1 MNDVEKAE
9 RDLNNLEEQ
18 RESLFS
24 SAKTLSKQRDAIAFA
39 ALTAGDKASKEKL
52 RNINLED
59 VGLTANIASV
69 EAALTVARANLA
81 AAKAAEVQAAD
92 RAKAEHIAAL
102 NAKLKEQLDDA
113 DAAFA
118 DAMASLFAGKELLT
132 QLHAL
137 GITSPTDQLFRIN
150 VVTAI
155 KTVIQQLPSAYINDF
170 EFARLAPSQKKQFK
184 DLAAAWCDQIANQV
198 AARLDEKKTEAA

>member
-69 EAALTVARANLA
+69 EAALTVARANVA
-81 AAKAAEVQAAD
+81 AAQRNEATAAD
-92 RAKAEHIAAL
+92 KAKAETIAAL
-102 NAKLKEQLDDA
+102 NAKLKEQLNDADDA
-113 DAAFA
+113 FV
-118 DAMASLFAGKELLT
+118 DAMASVLNAKELLA

-137 GITSPTDQLFRIN
+137 GVGPTDQLFRIN
-150 VVTAI
+150 VVTCI
-155 KTVIQQLPSAYINDF
+155 KTVIQELPSPYINDF
-170 EFARLAPSQKKQFK
+170 EFARLSPLQKKHFK
-184 DLAAAWCDQIANQV
+184 DLAAAWCDQIANQI
-198 AARLDEKKTEAA
+198 AARLSEKKTEAA